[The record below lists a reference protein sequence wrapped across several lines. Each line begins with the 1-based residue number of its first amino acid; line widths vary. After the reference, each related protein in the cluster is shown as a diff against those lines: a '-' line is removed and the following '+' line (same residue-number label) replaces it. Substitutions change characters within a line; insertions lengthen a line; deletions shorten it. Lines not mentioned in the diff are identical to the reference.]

1 MFLVVL
7 VSKSDGLQMYSDW
20 ITSLELTIMMYGK
33 SQFGFKSSD
42 DGLLTDSITSTT
54 LILHWTIVYS

>member
-20 ITSLELTIMMYGK
+20 ITNLELTIMMYGK
-33 SQFGFKSSD
+33 SQYGLKSSD
-42 DGLLTDSITSTT
+42 DAQPTD
-54 LILHWTIVYS
+54 